1 MTSAPTPTRERILA
15 AARRL
20 FAERGYKGTS
30 VGEIEAAAGLSPRS
44 GALYKHFPSKQ
55 AVLGAVISQHTDVV
69 DQMRSQLE
77 LMPLGDLRAELT
89 MTARW
94 GLAELRREHE
104 LTRIVMKEGE
114 RFPEIAEAFREAIVM
129 PGHRM
134 AAEWLTRYVERAGGT
149 IEDPDAFASVTT
161 DSLVGYTLQEVLFG
175 SAPAGV
181 DEERFL
187 AAWVD
192 ATEATVRSLI
202 EQRSPAHV

>member
-149 IEDPDAFASVTT
+149 IDDPDAFASVTT